1 MYNDGKHRV
10 FVYYADHVNGSEGGY
25 QIGFRSSGAYS
36 LSGASLISG
45 LHHHTLD
52 EHLFATD
59 MIAQITVQ
67 YEGKKYTGS
76 MVGASGLNYKD
87 GDDFLIY
94 MPSLDTQG
102 QDEAAI
108 DEPGIVQVDITGLY
122 MNRWTKI

>member
-1 MYNDGKHRV
+1 M
-10 FVYYADHVNGSEGGY
+10 
-25 QIGFRSSGAYS
+25 
-36 LSGASLISG
+36 ISG